1 MKALHPDKS
10 KPTAAKRRRV
20 GWLWTLAF
28 CTAQLAGC
36 QTETIRARKLPSEWR
51 AKAATGNRA
60 IDYSRVAATGV
71 SDSLIGGSDLL
82 EITVTNGREE
92 ELNNLFL
99 VRVSDEGV
107 ADVPV
112 IGPVRVAGLEEFEAG
127 RQISQQAI
135 QRGIYLHPTITVEI
149 KKKAMNRITVIGAVS
164 EPGIIELPRN
174 NSDILSAV
182 AAAKGVTEE
191 AGTEVEVI
199 RQPSVGY
206 AQNAAGQIVPGR
218 LDSPVQLASHQGTAG
233 QDGAMAPQS
242 VRIDLASKEGPASG
256 FQLQDRDVV
265 RILPRKVDR
274 LFVTGLVQQPGQF
287 ILPLEQDVHLL
298 DAISMAGGTSSLV
311 ADKVYVIRRVAD
323 REEPLVI
330 RASLSEAKR
339 NGLENL
345 RLAAGDTVSVEQTPA
360 TALVDTFE
368 KFFRFSY
375 GVATSSFF

>member
-1 MKALHPDKS
+1 M
-10 KPTAAKRRRV
+10 
-20 GWLWTLAF
+20 TLAL
-28 CTAQLAGC
+28 CTVQLAGC
-36 QTETIRARKLPSEWR
+36 NTTTLRARSLPSEWR

-60 IDYSRVAATGV
+60 IDYSRVATAGV

-112 IGPVRVAGLEEFEAG
+112 IGPVRVAGLEEFDAG
-127 RQISQQAI
+127 RQIAQQAI
-135 QRGIYLHPTITVEI
+135 ERGIYLHPTITVEI
-149 KKKAMNRITVIGAVS
+149 KKKAMNRITVIGAVA

-206 AQNAAGQIVPGR
+206 AQNAAGQIVPGQ
-218 LDSPVQLASHQGTAG
+218 SNSQVQLASHQGNARPTG
-233 QDGAMAPQS
+233 PTPPQS
-242 VRIDLASKEGPASG
+242 VRIDLATKEGPTGG

-274 LFVTGLVQQPGQF
+274 LFVTGLVKKPGQF
-287 ILPLEQDVHLL
+287 ILPLDQDVHLL

-311 ADKVYVIRRVAD
+311 ADKVFVIRRVAD

-330 RASLSEAKR
+330 RASLSEAKH

-345 RLAAGDTVSVEQTPA
+345 RLTAGDTVTVEQTPA
-360 TALVDTFE
+360 TAIVDTFE

-375 GVATSSFF
+375 GVATSTFF

>member
-1 MKALHPDKS
+1 MKVTHRDNS
-10 KPTAAKRRRV
+10 KPTTIERRRAN
-20 GWLWTLAF
+20 WLVTLAL
-28 CTAQLAGC
+28 CAAQLSGC
-36 QTETIRARKLPSEWR
+36 QTETIRARKLPAEWR
-51 AKAATGNRA
+51 AKAASGNRA
-60 IDYSRVAATGV
+60 IDYSRVATTGV

-92 ELNNLFL
+92 ELNNQFL
-99 VRVSDEGV
+99 VRVSNEGI

-112 IGPVRVAGLEEFEAG
+112 IGPVRVAGLEEFDAG

-135 QRGIYLHPTITVEI
+135 QRGIYLHPTVTVEI
-149 KKKAMNRITVIGAVS
+149 KKKAMNRITVIGAVT

-206 AQNAAGQIVPGR
+206 AQNAAGQIVPGQA
-218 LDSPVQLASHQGTAG
+218 DSTVQLASHQEKARPAS
-233 QDGAMAPQS
+233 AMAPQS
-242 VRIDLASKEGPASG
+242 VRIDLASREGPTGG

-265 RILPRKVDR
+265 RVMPRKVDR
-274 LFVTGLVQQPGQF
+274 LFVTGLVKQPGQF
-287 ILPLEQDVHLL
+287 VLPLEQDVHLL
-298 DAISMAGGTSSLV
+298 DAISMAGGTSSVV
-311 ADKVYVIRRVAD
+311 ADKVFVIRRVDD
-323 REEPLVI
+323 RAEPLVI
-330 RASLSEAKR
+330 RASISEAKR

-360 TALVDTFE
+360 TAIVDTIE

-375 GVATSSFF
+375 GVATSSIF